1 MLSLRHAHTTAL
13 ILLGA
18 LSVAASC
25 RSANEKNVLADF
37 RVVSTQAEV
46 VAREIAD
53 KLYLTRFE
61 LLIELLPSEKMNG
74 RKLCVRTFKRGP
86 ERLLVGPNIELLDKT
101 GKVIPQSDEGFILP
115 MKYELVPTRNLY
127 TNKEYNYDFEY
138 GSSKPEDARFY
149 RTMWTFFDCRTRRP
163 IPYSSD
169 WMPITIRSE
178 KAH

>member
-1 MLSLRHAHTTAL
+1 MLSLRHATRLAL
-13 ILLGA
+13 ILSGGV
-18 LSVAASC
+18 SIAASG
-25 RSANEKNVLADF
+25 RTANQTNVLAGF
-37 RVVSTQAEV
+37 RIVSTQAEV

-53 KLYLTRFE
+53 GLYLTRFE
-61 LLIELLPSEKMNG
+61 LLIELPQSANVNA
-74 RKLCVRTFKRGP
+74 RNLCVRTFRRGP

-101 GKVIPQSDEGFILP
+101 GRVIPQNDEGFIMP
-115 MKYELVPTRNLY
+115 TKYELVPTRSLY

-169 WMPITIRSE
+169 WMTITIRSE
-178 KAH
+178 LAR